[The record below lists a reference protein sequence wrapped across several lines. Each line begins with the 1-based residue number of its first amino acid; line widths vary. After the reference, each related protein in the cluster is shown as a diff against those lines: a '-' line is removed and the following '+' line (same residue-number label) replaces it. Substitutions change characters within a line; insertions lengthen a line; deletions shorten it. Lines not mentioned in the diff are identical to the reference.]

1 MFLRARLRLRLRD
14 DMSQTT
20 SAADSYRRLWASM
33 LECVTVDM
41 DTGRNG
47 IVSGWSG
54 RECVGIENIGNIFEN
69 LQKVKIFNIE
79 YGIL

>member
-1 MFLRARLRLRLRD
+1 MLLLRARLRLRLRD

-41 DTGRNG
+41 DTGGRYC
-47 IVSGWSG
+47 SGWSG
-54 RECVGIENIGNIFEN
+54 RERIGIGNIGNVFEN
-69 LQKVKIFNIE
+69 LQKVKIFNSNFADK
-79 YGIL
+79 